1 MACKP
6 SLPHKDSAGQQSQK
20 LIWREQLRLFRAL
33 LYHLYLQPVELPPSA
48 LFLPLITR
56 TWTPLNEM
64 DYNFHKSNSTY
75 FTDLDIARTHL
86 VTAILRKGIRG
97 IGKYPENAGNVGW
110 SFANTTRAAGQPRG
124 TGQKGRQDEGTIRD
138 GEAKERSVGQE
149 KEGGVEKASK
159 VPFLRISALAGSG
172 NTESGLN
179 TPSRVATPQ
188 PGTPP
193 HASSSLSAAAPAE
206 SSSASERRELTES
219 EWWSVATK
227 PGNLLIALGGNSCHY
242 HREIPPYTR
251 FEIWTRVLSWDRKWL
266 YVVSHFVEEGAFRPK
281 SYILQPRKG
290 SRSKGWVGKQEGEV
304 LSEEERRTKL
314 RRKVYASS
322 VSKYVVKKGR
332 LTIPPELVL
341 ARSEMLPPR
350 PAGAPSTFN
359 TGYMPPKSE
368 VQNVDNADG
377 SSSVTLDVLEES
389 LFPKDEEDGE
399 WTWEKCET
407 MRLRGLKLAQ
417 HFDALDG
424 LREVFDGGERGA
436 MGIYTDLVGGI

>member
-1 MACKP
+1 
-6 SLPHKDSAGQQSQK
+6 
-20 LIWREQLRLFRAL
+20 
-33 LYHLYLQPVELPPSA
+33 
-48 LFLPLITR
+48 
-56 TWTPLNEM
+56 M

-110 SFANTTRAAGQPRG
+110 SFANTTRAAGQPRDVRD
-124 TGQKGRQDEGTIRD
+124 KGRPGEGDVGTV
-138 GEAKERSVGQE
+138 EAKELSVEQEEERSKE
-149 KEGGVEKASK
+149 KPGKAA
-159 VPFLRISALAGSG
+159 FLRISALAGSG
-172 NTESGLN
+172 NTESGVN
-179 TPSRVATPQ
+179 TPSRVPTPQ
-188 PGTPP
+188 PASSPP
-193 HASSSLSAAAPAE
+193 ASSSLYAAPAE
-206 SSSASERRELTES
+206 SSSENERRELTES
-219 EWWSVATK
+219 EWWAVATK

-281 SYILQPRKG
+281 NYILQPKKG
-290 SRSKGWVGKQEGEV
+290 SRSKGWVAKGESGEGR
-304 LSEEERRTKL
+304 SEEERKTKL

-350 PAGAPSTFN
+350 PTGAPSTFN
-359 TGYMPPKSE
+359 TGYMPPKLENQKVES
-368 VQNVDNADG
+368 ADG
-377 SSSVTLDVLEES
+377 SSSETLDVLEES

-424 LREVFDGGERGA
+424 LRDVFDGGEKGA

>member
-1 MACKP
+1 
-6 SLPHKDSAGQQSQK
+6 
-20 LIWREQLRLFRAL
+20 
-33 LYHLYLQPVELPPSA
+33 
-48 LFLPLITR
+48 
-56 TWTPLNEM
+56 M

-124 TGQKGRQDEGTIRD
+124 RAGEGIV
-138 GEAKERSVGQE
+138 GEGEGKERSVEQE
-149 KEGGVEKASK
+149 KEGGMAKANK
-159 VPFLRISALAGSG
+159 APFLRISALAGSG
-172 NTESGLN
+172 NTESGAD
-179 TPSRVATPQ
+179 TPNRVPTPQ
-188 PGTPP
+188 PDSPP
-193 HASSSLSAAAPAE
+193 PASFSLSAAPAE
-206 SSSASERRELTES
+206 SSAGGERRQLTES
-219 EWWSVATK
+219 EWWAAATK
-227 PGNLLIALGGNSCHY
+227 PGNLLIALGGNSCHF

-281 SYILQPRKG
+281 NYILQLRRG
-290 SRSKGWVGKQEGEV
+290 SRSKGWVGKGVGEGG
-304 LSEEERRTKL
+304 LSEEERRMKL
-314 RRKVYASS
+314 RKKVYASS

-350 PAGAPSTFN
+350 PAGAQSTFS
-359 TGYMPPKSE
+359 TGYMPPKLENQKAES
-368 VQNVDNADG
+368 ADG
-377 SSSVTLDVLEES
+377 SSSGTLDVLEDS
-389 LFPKDEEDGE
+389 LFPKDDEDGE

-407 MRLRGLKLAQ
+407 MRLKGLKLAQ

-424 LREVFDGGERGA
+424 LRDVFDGGEKGA
-436 MGIYTDLVGGI
+436 MGIYTDLIGGI